1 MNEVIARILKRYT
14 IRNHDDADRALR
26 EILQEITLVGLW
38 RGKFFEHAAFYGG
51 TALRI
56 LHGLDRFSE
65 DLDFTLLDG
74 KRPFSWRA
82 FEHHVTDELLSY
94 GFKVSFQE
102 KQKSMESD
110 VQSTFLKT
118 NTHHALL
125 QIQAD
130 PAMSRAFHPEALIR
144 IKVEIDSNPLLGYD
158 LESVYLREP
167 LPVYIRALNEPSLFA
182 GKVNA
187 ALYRAWKKLV
197 KGRDWY
203 DLTWFLRRNIPL
215 NPRYLQACMDSHQ
228 DTKMGESFTEELV
241 KEALKARLQ
250 TLDLHAAKEDVLPF
264 LKDPTQLD
272 LWSIEFFHH
281 WIDQLK
287 FQPILTGKLP

>member
-1 MNEVIARILKRYT
+1 VNEAIERMLKHYT
-14 IRNHDDADRALR
+14 ITTPAEADRALR

-51 TALRI
+51 TSLRI

-74 KRPFSWRA
+74 KAPFSWHI
-82 FEHHVTDELLSY
+82 FQHYVTDELISY
-94 GFKVSFQE
+94 GFKVSFTE
-102 KQKSMESD
+102 KKKSIETE
-110 VQSTFLKT
+110 VQSAFLKT

-125 QIQAD
+125 QINAA
-130 PAMSRAFHPEALIR
+130 PELSRTIHPDSLIR
-144 IKVEIDSNPLLGYD
+144 IKVEIDSNPYQGYD

-167 LPVYIRALNEPSLFA
+167 LPISIRALNESSLFA

-187 ALYRAWKKLV
+187 ALFRAWKKRV

-203 DLTWFLRRNIPL
+203 DLIWFLRRNIRL
-215 NPRYLQACMDSHQ
+215 NSRYLKICMEAAQQS
-228 DTKMGESFTEELV
+228 TIALFTEDFV
-241 KEALKARLQ
+241 KKSLKKRLE
-250 TLDLHAAKEDVLPF
+250 TLDLQAAKDDVRPF
-264 LKDPTQLD
+264 LKDSTQLD
-272 LWSIEFFHH
+272 LWSIEFFYH

-287 FQPILTGKLP
+287 FL